1 MAGRSEKWLTDEEV
15 EREIE
20 RLRGSEA
27 VKLAQKKK
35 RLDSK
40 RRLYMYQLRQMER
53 QGLALMEQGIT
64 FESISSLY
72 DEYEAAEFERE
83 EIEETGEY
91 REWLKKIRLDK
102 NLTHEQISTKCG
114 ISRQYYSFIESGERN
129 VPVKTA
135 KKIAEVLD
143 FDWQKFYEG

>member
-15 EREIE
+15 EREIQ
-20 RLRGSEA
+20 RLRGSDA

-40 RRLYMYQLRQMER
+40 RRLYMYQLRAMEK

-83 EIEETGEY
+83 E
-91 REWLKKIRLDK
+91 
-102 NLTHEQISTKCG
+102 
-114 ISRQYYSFIESGERN
+114 
-129 VPVKTA
+129 
-135 KKIAEVLD
+135 
-143 FDWQKFYEG
+143 

>member
-53 QGLALMEQGIT
+53 QGLALMDAYQVHQFVEKFLRLILRQKLGCLNRVRQQFDFVKFKSRIEQFIT
-64 FESISSLY
+64 LAFFGMVNFETIHLQV
-72 DEYEAAEFERE
+72 FNVR
-83 EIEETGEY
+83 IQ
-91 REWLKKIRLDK
+91 RLA
-102 NLTHEQISTKCG
+102 
-114 ISRQYYSFIESGERN
+114 
-129 VPVKTA
+129 VK
-135 KKIAEVLD
+135 L
-143 FDWQKFYEG
+143 